1 MTEQEFLALAER
13 TLAAI
18 EDAIDAS
25 GLDVDMTREGLVL
38 TIEFDDG
45 SRMVVNGQAPTREIW
60 VAAKAGGF
68 HFRRD
73 GDRWVDTRSGD
84 ELFAGLSRWTSQ
96 QSGTPVV
103 LAAR

>member
-25 GLDVDMTREGLVL
+25 GVDADMTREGLVL
-38 TIEFDDG
+38 TVEFDNG
-45 SRMVVNGQAPTREIW
+45 TKIVVNGQAPTREIW
-60 VAAKAGGF
+60 VAARAGGF

-73 GDRWVDTRSGD
+73 ADRWVDTRGGD
-84 ELFAGLSRWTSQ
+84 ELFAGLSRWASQ
-96 QSGTPVV
+96 QAGTAVNLV
-103 LAAR
+103 AR